1 MKAAEISICSLA
13 KFLPNMKKNIFILHT
28 DWFASTIT
36 EEKIVMGFWKELSL
50 PGPDVGNT
58 SSDAG
63 SQNF

>member
-1 MKAAEISICSLA
+1 MKAAEISIYSLA
-13 KFLPNMKKNIFILHT
+13 KFLPNIKKNIVILHT
-28 DWFASTIT
+28 GWFAITIT
-36 EEKIVMGFWKELSL
+36 EKKIVMGFCKELSL